1 MSTIK
6 TDAITA
12 VSTNTDISVDGDG
25 TGVPDLGAGMKVGG
39 SVGIPVSE
47 LRTGTD
53 GELITWDASGNPTT
67 VAVGT
72 STHVLTS
79 NGVGAAPTF
88 QAAAGTFVE
97 KVTCSGNATEEL
109 GEGNIEAGYIYRLH
123 FLNVKPSADAHVLV
137 LIGTGG
143 GPTYLTSGYAGDGWR
158 NTGSLGGYAN
168 PSTSV
173 QLGSGAG
180 GASAGE
186 TMNATMRI
194 MNAAETVETKFYVNG
209 TWQDSGGNESGFAM
223 GAEQTGT
230 AAVTGFQV
238 KSASG
243 NLASGDIVLARE
255 KLS

>member
-1 MSTIK
+1 MATTK
-6 TDAITA
+6 VD
-12 VSTNTDISVDGDG
+12 VNLIS
-25 TGVPDLGAGMKVGG
+25 A
-39 SVGIPVSE
+39 
-47 LRTGTD
+47 TGT
-53 GELITWDASGNPTT
+53 ASS
-67 VAVGT
+67 
-72 STHVLTS
+72 STFLRGDSSWNT
-79 NGVGAAPTF
+79 P
-88 QAAAGTFVE
+88 AAGSLTFVE

-158 NTGSLGGYAN
+158 NTGSHGGYAN
-168 PSTSV
+168 PTTSV

-180 GASAGE
+180 GATLGE

-209 TWQDSGGNESGFAM
+209 TWQDSGGNESGFGM

-238 KSASG
+238 KLSTG
-243 NLASGDIVLARE
+243 TLTSGDLVLARE

>member
-88 QAAAGTFVE
+88 QAPA
-97 KVTCSGNATEEL
+97 
-109 GEGNIEAGYIYRLH
+109 
-123 FLNVKPSADAHVLV
+123 
-137 LIGTGG
+137 GG
-143 GPTYLTSGYAGDGWR
+143 GASFTYSGVTTIASGGTAYTSIPSGTTRIYISVHSVHPSDSSTVWGVQLGDAGGLETSGYLSGVVTHEPGQTTVGGGSNTMLAIGIARVAGNHPHSGLTSILLVDSTTNRWSSHSVMGESVSLHGG
-158 NTGSLGGYAN
+158 GSKALSAELTQIKIL
-168 PSTSV
+168 PTS
-173 QLGSGAG
+173 
-180 GASAGE
+180 
-186 TMNATMRI
+186 
-194 MNAAETVETKFYVNG
+194 G
-209 TWQDSGGNESGFAM
+209 TFS
-223 GAEQTGT
+223 
-230 AAVTGFQV
+230 
-238 KSASG
+238 SG
-243 NLASGDIVLARE
+243 NICIAYQ
-255 KLS
+255 

>member
-88 QAAAGTFVE
+88 QAAAGGMTEGSSQTLDGVSSREYTSLPSDLTTIFFNVDQA
-97 KVTCSGNATEEL
+97 KSGTTDD
-109 GEGNIEAGYIYRLH
+109 IYLQ
-123 FLNVKPSADAHVLV
+123 
-137 LIGTGG
+137 IG
-143 GPTYLTSGYAGDGWR
+143 
-158 NTGSLGGYAN
+158 
-168 PSTSV
+168 
-173 QLGSGAG
+173 
-180 GASAGE
+180 
-186 TMNATMRI
+186 
-194 MNAAETVETKFYVNG
+194 
-209 TWQDSGGNESGFAM
+209 DSGGYETTGYNSRVAMIPAGSG
-223 GAEQTGT
+223 
-230 AAVTGFQV
+230 
-238 KSASG
+238 SG
-243 NLASGDIVLARE
+243 NSNGFILGDSLGNGVRTGGIAILSRVDSSSNLWAYNYNGAGMDGGNSDSSAAGTKALSAELDRIKIVQGSGTFSGGTVNI
-255 KLS
+255 SYM